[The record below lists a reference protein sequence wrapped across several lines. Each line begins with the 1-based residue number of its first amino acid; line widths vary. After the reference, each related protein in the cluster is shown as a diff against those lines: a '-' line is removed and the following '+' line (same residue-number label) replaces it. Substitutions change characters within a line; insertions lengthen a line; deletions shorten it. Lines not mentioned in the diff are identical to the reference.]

1 MNEVQI
7 QLQNALT
14 TTFLANLAF
23 LSEYDNDLY
32 HRVDELSR
40 MIENKTYQEK
50 YALDFIM
57 ESGDFD
63 IYDIVNDK
71 FLYNKNPKKTNEELI
86 RKVQFDEKNSIFDL
100 SPDFLIKYKYEI
112 NRENRFNFKEMN
124 ELNRLT
130 QNDMWEYANVTK
142 DFLEDRTKKLKKIEK
157 FIFLGTLEG
166 RHIPEIAKKIDAK
179 IYLVC
184 ERNLEIFRLSLFTV
198 DYTILGEKG
207 VIFSIMDNQV
217 DESNKIFNFLN
228 INIFNNYLLKFS
240 TTNINID
247 KYVDNVLNSLLMSN
261 PTVYDYNRSLY
272 VHLNRTLECLGNNNL
287 KILLFDKIKEKCNFF
302 ENIPI
307 LYLAAGPSLDG
318 NLDWIR
324 ENQNKFF
331 IVTIGAA
338 FKKLLNNNIR
348 IDMITT
354 LDEQE
359 VLSTMQFDDD
369 SISKISKD
377 TIIIASAI
385 TSENILKKLY
395 KKNLFIYE
403 VFMPFYKNSR
413 AFSGFSIGEITLNI
427 LLNMNAKEIY
437 LIGLDLAL
445 NQITGNTHSDGSGS
459 GTSVLDLNKEQERN
473 IFDYRNALLKVKG
486 NFLEEVYTTPIFYSS
501 IKSLEIILSK
511 KENTQIYNL
520 STHGAYFENTKCL
533 EIEKLKANML
543 TDVSNKNQELIY
555 FLTQNSDIEVSTEIL
570 NSLKKEIF
578 FIKKELKN
586 SLEDFKKIK
595 INKFE
600 DFMHFIEKF
609 SIIKKN
615 NFLILD
621 RILLNYFEIVIPYLI
636 YHFNDN
642 EITNEKKKINGIK
655 RVFVKQ
661 MNNILDD
668 YIYCLEKVTKK

>member
-1 MNEVQI
+1 MNEVQT

-71 FLYNKNPKKTNEELI
+71 FLYNKNPKKINEELI
-86 RKVQFDEKNSIFDL
+86 RKVQFNEKNSIFDL
-100 SPDFLIKYKYEI
+100 SPDFLIKDKYQI

-130 QNDMWEYANVTK
+130 QNDMWEYANITK

-166 RHIPEIAKKIDAK
+166 RHIPKIAKKIDAK

-198 DYTILGEKG
+198 DYTILGKKG
-207 VIFSIMDNQV
+207 VIFSIMDNQI

-261 PTVYDYNRSLY
+261 PTVYDYNRGLY

-307 LYLAAGPSLDG
+307 LYLAAGPSLDE

-324 ENQNKFF
+324 KNQNKFF

-359 VLSTMQFDDD
+359 FLSTMQFDDD

-459 GTSVLDLNKEQERN
+459 GTSVLDLNKDQERN

-570 NSLKKEIF
+570 DSLKKEIF

-600 DFMHFIEKF
+600 DFMDFIEKF

-655 RVFVKQ
+655 RIFVKQ